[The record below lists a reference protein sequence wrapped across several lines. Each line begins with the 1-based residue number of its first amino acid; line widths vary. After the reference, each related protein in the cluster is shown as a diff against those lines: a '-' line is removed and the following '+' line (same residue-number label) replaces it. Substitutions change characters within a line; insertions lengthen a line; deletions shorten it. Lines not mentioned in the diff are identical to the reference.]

1 MNSGNNLR
9 NIITSFTL
17 YKFLDTLTMPF
28 IKTEAYRL
36 GIIDAAG
43 NLLKD
48 VNKLNPTEK
57 SAYNEFYQLVFS
69 LKKLLLKV
77 PDPSVR
83 ANLSSVISSL
93 RLISEQCEFLGGDGN
108 QFVQRALRELDACRL
123 ITEEGEGGAVTASAP
138 TNSVSSGG
146 IYGLKPEETTF
157 LSKKGQKKH
166 ISTNSIFKR
175 KKPNTY
181 YNDKNNSY

>member
-48 VNKLNPTEK
+48 VKL
-57 SAYNEFYQLVFS
+57 
-69 LKKLLLKV
+69 
-77 PDPSVR
+77 
-83 ANLSSVISSL
+83 
-93 RLISEQCEFLGGDGN
+93 
-108 QFVQRALRELDACRL
+108 
-123 ITEEGEGGAVTASAP
+123 
-138 TNSVSSGG
+138 
-146 IYGLKPEETTF
+146 
-157 LSKKGQKKH
+157 
-166 ISTNSIFKR
+166 
-175 KKPNTY
+175 
-181 YNDKNNSY
+181 